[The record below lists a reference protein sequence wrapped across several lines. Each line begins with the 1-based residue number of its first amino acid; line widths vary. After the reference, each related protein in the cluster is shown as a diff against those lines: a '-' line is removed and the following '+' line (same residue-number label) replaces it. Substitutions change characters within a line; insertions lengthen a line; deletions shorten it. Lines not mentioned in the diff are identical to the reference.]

1 MTWKPRLIACFA
13 LLNGLLAA
21 PTTAQEVHS
30 LLQERPAT
38 QEKASDEPLFL
49 RLATDDGKP
58 TALETAVASYLGP
71 NGVRVDLI
79 GAVHIGEGSYY
90 KALNE
95 LFATYEVVLY
105 ELVAPEGTRV
115 PKGGTP
121 NTSAIGGLQRG
132 MKSMLGLEFQLDKVD
147 YTKKNLVHADMSP
160 EEFSESMANR
170 GESFMQM
177 FFRMMGQS
185 AALQGQ
191 GDAQVNNMSL
201 WTALL
206 RQDKTQLKLAMAKQF
221 QDMDGIMNALNG
233 EEGSTII
240 TERNRKAFEVL
251 EREIAAGKKKIA
263 VFYGAGHLP
272 DMDKRL
278 REGFQMRRTTTRWLP
293 AWKLN

>member
-1 MTWKPRLIACFA
+1 MTWNPRLFAGVA
-13 LLNGLLAA
+13 LLYGCFLASATAQEAA
-21 PTTAQEVHS
+21 PTVKQ
-30 LLQERPAT
+30 RPAS
-38 QEKASDEPLFL
+38 QEAADEAPFL
-49 RLATDDGKP
+49 RLATKDGKP
-58 TALETAVASYLGP
+58 TALETAVASYRGP
-71 NGVRVDLI
+71 NGVQVDLI

-90 KALNE
+90 QALND

-115 PKGGTP
+115 PKGGAP
-121 NTSAIGGLQRG
+121 NASAIGGLQRG

-147 YTKKNLVHADMSP
+147 YTKRNLVHADMSP
-160 EEFSESMANR
+160 EEFAESMADR

-185 AALQGQ
+185 AALQAQ
-191 GDAQVNNMSL
+191 GDNQVNSMTL
-201 WTALL
+201 WAALL

-221 QDMDGIMNALNG
+221 QDMDGVMSALNG

-293 AWKLN
+293 AWKLTN